1 MELRKSDLAYLLL
14 STALRK
20 IVPVFPQMEAGS
32 FADWFQDTLQ
42 NVLHAVNE
50 TIVAEI
56 PVNISCDSYQ
66 QM

>member
-1 MELRKSDLAYLLL
+1 MELQNSDLAHLLL
-14 STALRK
+14 SSALHK
-20 IVPVFPQMEAGS
+20 IAPSFPKMKAGG
-32 FADWFQDTLQ
+32 FADWFQDALQ

-50 TIVAEI
+50 MIVAEI